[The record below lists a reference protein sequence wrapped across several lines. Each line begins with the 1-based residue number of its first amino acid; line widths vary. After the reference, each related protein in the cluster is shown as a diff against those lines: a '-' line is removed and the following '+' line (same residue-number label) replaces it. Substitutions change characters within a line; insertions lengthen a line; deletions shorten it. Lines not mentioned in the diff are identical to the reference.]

1 MLILDS
7 CVLIAYFRREDQH
20 FEESKKIINETSK
33 IILNDYI
40 LGEIYTV
47 LILRESLQIAQEALT
62 WIVSNPK
69 IEVQRLN
76 EEELKE
82 VVFFLQKTKTKLS
95 FVDVSLLVMHKN
107 EKGKLF
113 SFDKDLMK
121 NLV

>member
-7 CVLIAYFRREDQH
+7 CVLIAYFRYEDEH

-33 IILNDYI
+33 IILNDYV

-47 LILRESLQIAQEALT
+47 LMLRENIQIAQDALQ

-76 EEELKE
+76 EEELKG
-82 VVFFLQKTKTKLS
+82 VFTFLQKTKTKLS
-95 FVDVSLLVMHKN
+95 FVDVSLFIMHKN
-107 EKGKLF
+107 DKGKLF
-113 SFDKDLMK
+113 SFDKELMK
-121 NLV
+121 NLI